1 MKCPGQDSRY
11 WEPGAIFEAKC
22 PQCGHLVEFFKDE
35 SKRNCRHCGYKFI
48 NPKMDFGCASYCKYA
63 EQCLGDLP
71 PELIAQRDD
80 LLKDRVALEMKRY
93 FGRDFKRIAHAT
105 KVARYAEQIVKAER
119 GDPAVVLAVAYLH
132 DIGIK
137 EAERKYNSTAA
148 RYQEEEGPP
157 IALEILTRLG
167 ARAELITE
175 ACDIIGHHHHPREN
189 ETVNFKCLYDAD
201 LIVNLEESHHEQ
213 PVTAERLSKMIERN
227 FFTERGRSLA
237 REVFGSGERK

>member
-22 PQCGHLVEFFKDE
+22 PECGNDVEFFKDE
-35 SKRNCRHCGYKFI
+35 STRKCKKCGHKFV
-48 NPKMDFGCASYCKYA
+48 NPKMDFGCASYCKFA

-71 PELIAQRDD
+71 PELMAQRDD

-93 FGRDFKRIAHAT
+93 FNKDFKRISHAT
-105 KVARYAEQIVKAER
+105 KVARYAEQIVKDER
-119 GDPAVVLAVAYLH
+119 GNPAVVLSTAYLH

-157 IALEILTRLG
+157 IAREILMRLG
-167 ARAELITE
+167 AREELIDE
-175 ACDIIGHHHHPREN
+175 VCDIIGHHHHP
-189 ETVNFKCLYDAD
+189 
-201 LIVNLEESHHEQ
+201 
-213 PVTAERLSKMIERN
+213 
-227 FFTERGRSLA
+227 
-237 REVFGSGERK
+237 